1 MSSAPMRAMWFLS
14 MVKSNA
20 AADIGQGKP
29 EGAMGRRPITI
40 LYLIDTCLP
49 PPGTQSRGGAE
60 KQLFLL
66 ASSLDPK
73 AFRSIVAQLGPS
85 GTSGIPTGPAGTAT
99 LLHVPVRR
107 FYGPAGIIQ
116 LYRLC
121 RLARQEGVDI
131 IHTFFEKSEVLGWLI
146 SRLAG
151 IPRWVTSRRDLG
163 FKRGDFYRKL
173 FRWTAR
179 YCGRCIA
186 VCRAVAEHA
195 CAEGSLPLEKIQVIY
210 NGLDFSPYRTVKN
223 TADAKRDLGIPETAP
238 VVGMIANMNFEIK
251 GHDYFLAAAGLILA
265 QVPDTV
271 FVLVGDGPLRRRL
284 EETASRMGVRDKVLF
299 LGTRSDA
306 PAILAAMDVSV
317 LCSTSEGMSN
327 VILESMA
334 AGKPVVATR
343 VGGNPELVD
352 DGVTGLLAP
361 PADAGALAEA
371 ALSLLH
377 DPARARIMGNA
388 GRERVVREFTVEAM
402 VRKHEQLYENMM
414 SRNMDATTGG
424 GGES

>member
-1 MSSAPMRAMWFLS
+1 MRAMWCLS
-14 MVKSNA
+14 MAKSNLMTEVR
-20 AADIGQGKP
+20 QGKP
-29 EGAMGRRPITI
+29 EKVNGGKPITI

-66 ASSLDPK
+66 ASSLDPM
-73 AFRSIVAQLGPS
+73 AFRAIVAQLGPS
-85 GTSGIPTGPAGTAT
+85 GTCGIPTGPAGTAT

-107 FYGPAGIIQ
+107 FYGMSGITQ

-121 RLARQEGVDI
+121 RLARREGVDI
-131 IHTFFEKSEVLGWLI
+131 IHTFFEKSEVMGWLI
-146 SRLAG
+146 SRCAG
-151 IPRWVTSRRDLG
+151 IPLWVTSRRDLG
-163 FKRGDFYRKL
+163 FKRKNIYRKL
-173 FRWTAR
+173 FRWSAR

-195 CAEGSLPLEKIQVIY
+195 CAEGSLPLDKIQVIY
-210 NGLDFSPYRTVKN
+210 NGLDFSPYRTLKN
-223 TADAKRDLGIPETAP
+223 PADARRDLGIPETAP

-251 GHDYFLAAAGLILA
+251 GHDFFLAAAGLILA
-265 QVPDTV
+265 QAPDTI
-271 FVLVGDGPLRRRL
+271 FILVGDGPLRRL
-284 EETASRMGVRDKVLF
+284 FEETASRKGIRDKVLF

-306 PAILAAMDVSV
+306 PAILSAMDVSV
-317 LCSTSEGMSN
+317 LSSTSEGMSN

-334 AGKPVVATR
+334 AGKPMVATS
-343 VGGNPELVD
+343 VGGNPELVI
-352 DGVTGLLAP
+352 DGVTGLMAP
-361 PADAGALAEA
+361 PADADALAEA
-371 ALSLLH
+371 VLSLLN

-402 VRKHEQLYENMM
+402 VRKHEQLYEHMM
-414 SRNMDATTGG
+414 SRNVDATTGG